1 VNKKARCE
9 SGSNSKIR
17 RHFRRNDEAVR
28 STMTTSKTF
37 RLLAA
42 PLLIALLLGGC
53 SALNAF
59 NPLRKKEEILPGDR
73 VAALPQSEVEVSG
86 GTPSVGAATPTTD
99 WTQPGGNAANAPG
112 NIALNSASASQG
124 WRVRAVDKA
133 SKRNVRPS
141 VPPIITGGAV
151 YIYDT
156 DGRVTALQPGGGRA
170 WSVSLAPEKEK
181 GHAAGGGIAA
191 SGNAIFAAT
200 GYGELVAL
208 DASNGGKIWSYTLSA
223 PAHSAPTAA
232 NGMVYVVTATNVLHA
247 VNQADGSEA
256 WEYPGIPEN
265 AGVLSAASPAV
276 SGNTVVVPYSSGE
289 VIAFDARSGE
299 LKWAD
304 AVVRSTRT
312 LAVSGLTDV
321 AASPVIYDGIVYATG
336 VSGRTIAV
344 RLGDGAR
351 LWEENVGS
359 ASTPAI
365 SGNAM
370 FIVDLEDNVV
380 AIDRISGK
388 VFWRTA
394 LPVVRKKKFFSVWS
408 GPTLAG
414 NILWSVSNDKRLLGV
429 DPATGQIVVD
439 RKLQSPAYVKPT
451 AASGQLLVL
460 SADGM
465 LTAYN

>member
-1 VNKKARCE
+1 
-9 SGSNSKIR
+9 
-17 RHFRRNDEAVR
+17 
-28 STMTTSKTF
+28 MTTSRTF

-42 PLLIALLLGGC
+42 PLLLALLLGGC
-53 SALNAF
+53 SALSAL
-59 NPLRKKEEILPGDR
+59 NPLHKKEKILPGDR
-73 VAALPQSEVEVSG
+73 VAALPQGEIEVSG
-86 GTPSVGAATPTTD
+86 GTPSIDAATPLAD

-112 NIALNSASASQG
+112 NIALNSTTAAQG

-141 VPPIITGGAV
+141 VPPIISGGAV

-181 GHAAGGGIAA
+181 GHASGGGIAA

-208 DASNGGKIWSYTLSA
+208 DASTGGKIWSYTLSA

-256 WEYPGIPEN
+256 WEYPGIPEA

-289 VIAFDARSGE
+289 VIAFDAGSGQ

-321 AASPVIYDGIVYATG
+321 AASPIIYDGVVYATG
-336 VSGRTIAV
+336 VSGRTNRGQAL
-344 RLGDGAR
+344 RRGAALGAEHR
-351 LWEENVGS
+351 
-359 ASTPAI
+359 
-365 SGNAM
+365 
-370 FIVDLEDNVV
+370 
-380 AIDRISGK
+380 
-388 VFWRTA
+388 
-394 LPVVRKKKFFSVWS
+394 
-408 GPTLAG
+408 
-414 NILWSVSNDKRLLGV
+414 
-429 DPATGQIVVD
+429 
-439 RKLQSPAYVKPT
+439 
-451 AASGQLLVL
+451 
-460 SADGM
+460 
-465 LTAYN
+465 